1 MNKSLEIQ
9 LKKLELETIDKIENE
24 IVDEIEQHFES
35 ENLKRYLEKDLIKYM
50 KKYLKKDFRMSPVF
64 TKIKRDLKNEEP
76 ITSTQMDSV
85 IKFIERERP
94 YRRWNR
100 TQIYEYFSPVILP
113 TKDQIQVGTLD
124 KFFH

>member
-1 MNKSLEIQ
+1 MNTSIEIQ
-9 LKKLELETIDKIENE
+9 LETIDKIENE

-64 TKIKRDLKNEEP
+64 VKIKKNLKNEEQ
-76 ITSTQMDSV
+76 ITSSQMDSV

-100 TQIYEYFSPVILP
+100 TQIYEYFSPVIFP
-113 TKDQIQVGTLD
+113 NKDQILVGTLD
-124 KFFH
+124 EFFH

>member
-1 MNKSLEIQ
+1 M
-9 LKKLELETIDKIENE
+9 KLPTEETEN
-24 IVDEIEQHFES
+24 

-64 TKIKRDLKNEEP
+64 VKIKKNLKNEEQ
-76 ITSTQMDSV
+76 ITSSQMDSV

-100 TQIYEYFSPVILP
+100 QQIYSYFSPVIIP
-113 TKDQIQVGTLD
+113 NKDQILVGTLD

>member
-1 MNKSLEIQ
+1 MKPPTE
-9 LKKLELETIDKIENE
+9 ET
-24 IVDEIEQHFES
+24 ES

-64 TKIKRDLKNEEP
+64 VKIKKNLKNEEQ
-76 ITSTQMDSV
+76 ITSSQMDSV

-100 TQIYEYFSPVILP
+100 TQIYEYFSPVISK
-113 TKDQIQVGTLD
+113 TNDRIQVGTLD

>member
-1 MNKSLEIQ
+1 MKPPTE
-9 LKKLELETIDKIENE
+9 ET
-24 IVDEIEQHFES
+24 ES

-64 TKIKRDLKNEEP
+64 VKIKKNLKNEEQ
-76 ITSTQMDSV
+76 ITSSQMDSV

-100 TQIYEYFSPVILP
+100 TQIYESFSPVILP
-113 TKDQIQVGTLD
+113 NKDQILVGTLD
-124 KFFH
+124 EFFH

>member
-1 MNKSLEIQ
+1 MNTSLEIQ
-9 LKKLELETIDKIENE
+9 LEKLELETIDKIENE
-24 IVDEIEQHFES
+24 IEVHFEY

-50 KKYLKKDFRMSPVF
+50 KKYLKKDFRMGPVF
-64 TKIKRDLKNEEP
+64 TKIKRDLKNEEQ
-76 ITSTQMDSV
+76 ITSSQMDSV

-113 TKDQIQVGTLD
+113 NKDQILVGTLD
-124 KFFH
+124 EFFH

>member
-9 LKKLELETIDKIENE
+9 LEKLELETIDKIENE

-64 TKIKRDLKNEEP
+64 MKIKKNLKNEEQ
-76 ITSTQMDSV
+76 ITSSQMDSV
-85 IKFIERERP
+85 IKFIEREKP
-94 YRRWNR
+94 YRRWN
-100 TQIYEYFSPVILP
+100 SA
-113 TKDQIQVGTLD
+113 
-124 KFFH
+124 